1 VLALHGLPAL
11 HFLHTNDPEV
21 RMMLTALANRAA
33 HLDDLRQQNLARHVV
48 AELAKAMRRR
58 G

>member
-11 HFLHTNDPEV
+11 HFLNTTDPEV

-33 HLDDLRQQNLARHVV
+33 QIDNLRQQNLARHVV
-48 AELAKAMRRR
+48 YELAKAMRRR

>member
-11 HFLHTNDPEV
+11 HYMTTTDPEV
-21 RMMLTALANRAA
+21 RLMLTALANRAA
-33 HLDDLRQQNLARHVV
+33 QIDNLRQQNLARHIVY
-48 AELAKAMRRR
+48 ELAKAMRRR